1 MGFHIVEAGQVR
13 GDAAGQGG
21 GGEGPPSTVVVVVVV
36 VVVVAV
42 ADVSQTLLRPLQPPV
57 QRQARHQVALKPM

>member
-1 MGFHIVEAGQVR
+1 MGLHIVEAGQVR

-21 GGEGPPSTVVVVVVV
+21 GGEGPPSTVVIVVVV

-42 ADVSQTLLRPLQPPV
+42 VSQTLLRPLQPPV

>member
-1 MGFHIVEAGQVR
+1 MGLHIVEAGQVR

-21 GGEGPPSTVVVVVVV
+21 GGEGPPSTVVVVVAVV
-36 VVVVAV
+36 
-42 ADVSQTLLRPLQPPV
+42 VSQTLLRPLQPPV